1 MSTITYNNIVSHRE
15 AYMKIVIIGAGK
27 IGLSLASCLSQD
39 GNAVTVIDT
48 NPKAVENAV
57 NSYDINGVMGNG
69 VNITVQN
76 DAGVNKSDVL
86 IATTGSDE
94 INMLCCL
101 IAKKLGVKRTVA
113 RIRDPEYSR
122 QFILM
127 LDMMGLDFA
136 VNPEL
141 ESASEMARLLRYP
154 TAISLDTFAK
164 GRVDLAEM
172 IINEDSLLDG
182 VKISELPRAL
192 DNIRLLVCAIQ
203 RGDEVI
209 IPNGNSVIKAGDK
222 IHITA
227 GHEQLAAF
235 FNKIGAYTK
244 KLRRVLIIGGG
255 RIAYYLARRL
265 QDSGMTVKIVEKDE
279 KRCLELSEMLPKAEI
294 IHGDGTDQSLLSEIG
309 FSQYDACVAATGIDE
324 ENIIISMFAKH
335 CSMSKIITKVSK
347 STMMDM
353 LQSVGIDT
361 VISPRQMTENLI
373 LSYVRALKNT
383 EGSSVITL
391 HKVVDGRVEAL
402 EFRVS
407 ENSAVVNTPI
417 FELQLKK
424 NLLISCIIRG
434 NNIIIPGGRDVILPG
449 DNVIVTTSNEQLSD
463 LDDILK

>member
-1 MSTITYNNIVSHRE
+1 
-15 AYMKIVIIGAGK
+15 MKIVIIGAGK
-27 IGLSLASCLSQD
+27 IGLYLAACLSND
-39 GNAVTVIDT
+39 GNAVTIVDS
-48 NPKAVENAV
+48 NPKTVEDAV

-76 DAGVNKSDVL
+76 DAGVSKADVL

-94 INMLCCL
+94 MNMLCCL

-141 ESASEMARLLRYP
+141 ESASEMSRLLRYP

-164 GRVDLAEM
+164 GKVDLAEM
-172 IINEDSLLDG
+172 IVNEGSILDG
-182 VKISELPRAL
+182 LKISELPRTL

-209 IPNGNSVIKAGDK
+209 IPNGESIIQAGDK
-222 IHITA
+222 IHFTA
-227 GHEQLAAF
+227 SHEQLTAF

-244 KLRRVLIIGGG
+244 KLRHVLIIGGG

-294 IHGDGTDQSLLSEIG
+294 IYGDGTDQTLLEEIG
-309 FSQYDACVAATGIDE
+309 FSQFDACVAATGIDE
-324 ENIIISMFAKH
+324 ENIIISLFAKH
-335 CSMSKIITKVSK
+335 CGMSKIITKISK
-347 STMMDM
+347 AAMTDM
-353 LQSVGIDT
+353 LTSIGIDT

-373 LSYVRALKNT
+373 LSYVRAMKNT
-383 EGSSVITL
+383 VGSSVSTL

-407 ENSAVVNTPI
+407 ENSAVINTPL
-417 FELQLKK
+417 FELDLKGD
-424 NLLISCIIRG
+424 LLISCIIRG
-434 NNIIIPGGRDVILPG
+434 NTVIIPGGRDVILPG
-449 DNVIVTTSNEQLSD
+449 DSVIITTANQQLSD
-463 LDDILK
+463 LDDILKR

>member
-1 MSTITYNNIVSHRE
+1 MKGGIG
-15 AYMKIVIIGAGK
+15 MKIVIIGAGK
-27 IGLSLASCLSQD
+27 IGLSLARCLSED
-39 GNAVTVIDT
+39 GNAVTIIDS
-48 NPKAVENAV
+48 NPKTVEDTVNALDV
-57 NSYDINGVMGNG
+57 NGVMGNG
-69 VNITVQN
+69 VNITVQK

-86 IATTGSDE
+86 IATTFSDE

-141 ESASEMARLLRYP
+141 ESASEMSRLLRYP
-154 TAISLDTFAK
+154 TAISLDSFAK

-172 IINEDSLLDG
+172 IISEGSPLDG
-182 VKISELPRAL
+182 LKISEITRTL
-192 DNIRLLVCAIQ
+192 DVRLLVCAIQ
-203 RGDEVI
+203 RGEEVI
-209 IPNGNSVIKAGDK
+209 IPNGESVILAGDK
-222 IHITA
+222 IHFTA
-227 GHEQLAAF
+227 GHEQLTAF
-235 FNKIGAYTK
+235 FNKIGAYAK
-244 KLRRVLIIGGG
+244 KLRNVLIIGGG

-265 QDSGMTVKIVEKDE
+265 QDSGMSVKIVEKDE

-294 IHGDGTDQSLLSEIG
+294 IHGDGTDQSLLDEIG
-309 FSQYDACVAATGIDE
+309 FAQFDACVAATGVDE
-324 ENIIISMFAKH
+324 ENIIISMYAKH
-335 CSMSKIITKVSK
+335 GGMSKIITKISK
-347 STMMDM
+347 STMMNM
-353 LQSVGIDT
+353 LNSVGIDT
-361 VISPRQMTENLI
+361 VISPRELTENLI

-391 HKVVDGRVEAL
+391 HKLVDGRVEAL

-407 ENSAVVNTPI
+407 DNSAVINKPL
-417 FELQLKK
+417 FELDLKGG
-424 NLLISCIIRG
+424 LLISCIIRG

-449 DNVIVTTSNEQLSD
+449 DSVIVTTVNQQLSD

>member
-1 MSTITYNNIVSHRE
+1 MSTIIYNNIVSHRE

-48 NPKAVENAV
+48 NAKAVENAV
-57 NSYDINGVMGNG
+57 NSYGINGVMGNG

-182 VKISELPRAL
+182 VKISELPRVL

-222 IHITA
+222 IP
-227 GHEQLAAF
+227 G
-235 FNKIGAYTK
+235 
-244 KLRRVLIIGGG
+244 
-255 RIAYYLARRL
+255 
-265 QDSGMTVKIVEKDE
+265 S
-279 KRCLELSEMLPKAEI
+279 P
-294 IHGDGTDQSLLSEIG
+294 
-309 FSQYDACVAATGIDE
+309 YDR
-324 ENIIISMFAKH
+324 
-335 CSMSKIITKVSK
+335 
-347 STMMDM
+347 
-353 LQSVGIDT
+353 
-361 VISPRQMTENLI
+361 P
-373 LSYVRALKNT
+373 
-383 EGSSVITL
+383 
-391 HKVVDGRVEAL
+391 
-402 EFRVS
+402 
-407 ENSAVVNTPI
+407 
-417 FELQLKK
+417 
-424 NLLISCIIRG
+424 
-434 NNIIIPGGRDVILPG
+434 
-449 DNVIVTTSNEQLSD
+449 
-463 LDDILK
+463 